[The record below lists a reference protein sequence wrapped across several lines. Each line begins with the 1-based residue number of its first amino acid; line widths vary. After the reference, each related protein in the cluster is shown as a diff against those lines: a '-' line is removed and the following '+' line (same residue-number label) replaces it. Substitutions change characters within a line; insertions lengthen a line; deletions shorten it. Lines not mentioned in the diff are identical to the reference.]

1 MKKIIKKKM
10 AGIFIL
16 GIIGASVYAINQ
28 RQNLLSDF
36 INQRGSGASREG
48 VSYGGFHFTRSPKS
62 DLFSDLDSL
71 QLDPSMP
78 IGKGGK
84 LPFIAIQEKNGIFG
98 IKKLLL
104 QTPNNTLYTVYQGT
118 MERLDV

>member
-1 MKKIIKKKM
+1 M
-10 AGIFIL
+10 ASLIML
-16 GIIGASVYAINQ
+16 GVIGASIYAVNQ
-28 RQNLLSDF
+28 NQGKAFDLLTQNRKD
-36 INQRGSGASREG
+36 SGGG

-78 IGKGGK
+78 IGKGGE
-84 LPFIAIQEKNGIFG
+84 LPFIAMEEKNGIFG
-98 IKKLLL
+98 IKKYLL
-104 QTPNNTLYTVYQGT
+104 QTPNNTLYTVYKGT

>member
-1 MKKIIKKKM
+1 M
-10 AGIFIL
+10 AGIIVL
-16 GIIGASVYAINQ
+16 GVIGASVYAVAKNQ
-28 RQNLLSDF
+28 QSVFSRVLQN
-36 INQRGSGASREG
+36 REDTAGG

-78 IGKGGK
+78 IGGRGGK
-84 LPFIAIQEKNGIFG
+84 LPFIAIQEKDGIFG

>member
-1 MKKIIKKKM
+1 MN
-10 AGIFIL
+10 IL
-16 GIIGASVYAINQ
+16 LLTGLVGVSAYAITKNQ
-28 RQNLLSDF
+28 EQALGYL
-36 INQRGSGASREG
+36 RENRKDSSAGG

-84 LPFIAIQEKNGIFG
+84 LPFITVQEKNGIFG

-104 QTPNNTLYTVYQGT
+104 QTPNNTLYTVYKGT

>member
-1 MKKIIKKKM
+1 M
-10 AGIFIL
+10 AALVIL
-16 GIIGASVYAINQ
+16 GVIGASVYVVATNEQ
-28 RQNLLSDF
+28 KTLGYLRENRKD
-36 INQRGSGASREG
+36 SGGG

-78 IGKGGK
+78 IGTGGK
-84 LPFIAIQEKNGIFG
+84 LPFIKVQEKDGIFG

-104 QTPNNTLYTVYQGT
+104 QTPNNTLYTVYEGT
-118 MERLDV
+118 QERLDV

>member
-1 MKKIIKKKM
+1 M
-10 AGIFIL
+10 AGLIVL
-16 GIIGASVYAINQ
+16 GVIGASVYAVSKNQ
-28 RQNLLSDF
+28 ERTLGYL
-36 INQRGSGASREG
+36 RENRKDSNGG

-84 LPFIAIQEKNGIFG
+84 LPFIAVQEKNGIFG

-118 MERLDV
+118 MDKLDV

>member
-1 MKKIIKKKM
+1 M
-10 AGIFIL
+10 AGLLVL
-16 GIIGASVYAINQ
+16 GVIGASIYAISKNQ
-28 RQNLLSDF
+28 ERVYNMISE
-36 INQRGSGASREG
+36 NRKESGGGG

-84 LPFIAIQEKNGIFG
+84 LPFIAVQEKDGIFG

-118 MERLDV
+118 MNKLDV

>member
-1 MKKIIKKKM
+1 MN
-10 AGIFIL
+10 IL
-16 GIIGASVYAINQ
+16 LLTGLVGVSAYAITKNQ
-28 RQNLLSDF
+28 EQTLGYLRENRKDSDGG
-36 INQRGSGASREG
+36 I
-48 VSYGGFHFTRSPKS
+48 SYGGFHFTRSPKS

-78 IGKGGK
+78 IGTGGK
-84 LPFIAIQEKNGIFG
+84 LPFIAVQEKNGIFG